1 MTGLELVFITDPALS
16 DKELESL
23 QKNFKISLSES
34 EGKLVHEFVWGRRR
48 LAYEIEGN
56 DFGIYHT
63 WYFTGSGKTVDELQR
78 QFGYSDNV
86 LRHQIVKVEDVDTE
100 AAFMQNLI
108 PPKDERVEKESSEES
123 SQPKQ
128 ETEKAVLASSENEK
142 SDKEEQVET
151 EKKPE
156 SDEEEQVE
164 TEKKPESDE
173 EESDSIAKED
183 DSESLEA

>member
-23 QKNFKISLSES
+23 QKNIKMSLSKS
-34 EGKLVHEFVWGRRR
+34 EGKLVHEYAWGRRR

-56 DFGIYHT
+56 DFGVYHT

-86 LRHQIVKVEDVDTE
+86 LRHQIVKVEDLDAE
-100 AAFMQNLI
+100 AAFMQSLI
-108 PPKDERVEKESSEES
+108 PPKEERAEKESSEES

-128 ETEKAVLASSENEK
+128 EPEKDVLANSENEK
-142 SDKEEQVET
+142 SDEEEKIET
-151 EKKPE
+151 ENKPE
-156 SDEEEQVE
+156 SD
-164 TEKKPESDE
+164 K
-173 EESDSIAKED
+173 
-183 DSESLEA
+183 